1 MVGETEIRGYK
12 TMITERKRL
21 EAQLAQSRKMEAIGH
36 LASGIAHEISTPA

>member
-21 EAQLAQSRKMEAIGH
+21 EAQLAQSPENGSHR
-36 LASGIAHEISTPA
+36 ASGVRHRP